1 MSKDKKNML
10 TAADLGGQWRIRG
23 KTGAAYVGEINQSFD
38 NALVMDQIN
47 GEKTIIFLDS
57 IESMFEGLESP
68 ASEAITKAVDEE
80 IKNEE

>member
-23 KTGAAYVGEINQSFD
+23 KSGAAYVGTINLMFD
-38 NALVMDQIN
+38 NAVVVDQIN

-68 ASEAITKAVDEE
+68 RSEAVTEAVNDE
-80 IKNEE
+80 IRNEK

>member
-23 KTGAAYVGEINQSFD
+23 KTGAAYVGEINQSFE

-57 IESMFEGLESP
+57 IESMFEGITAPEKQ
-68 ASEAITKAVDEE
+68 AETTEEAVEKEMM
-80 IKNEE
+80 

>member
-23 KTGAAYVGEINQSFD
+23 KSGAAYVGEINQSFE

-57 IESMFEGLESP
+57 IESMFEG
-68 ASEAITKAVDEE
+68 ITAPEKPEPEE
-80 IKNEE
+80 DKEVEKE

>member
-10 TAADLGGQWRIRG
+10 TAADLGGKWRIRG